1 MAHASAVV
9 FAYSNVGARCLR
21 VLRAHG
27 IAIPLVVTHA
37 DNPGE
42 TLWFERVAD
51 VAADCGLPVAMPG
64 DPNAPDFVARIAALD
79 PDFIFSFYYRQML
92 SPALLALGRR
102 GAFNMHGSLLP
113 KYRGRAPVNWAVLHG
128 ERTTGATLHVMARKP
143 DAGDIVDSTAVP
155 ILPDDTAREVFDK
168 VCVAA
173 EITLDR
179 ALPGLLAG
187 TAPRMAMDLKAG
199 SYFGARK
206 PEDGRIDWALDAQRI
221 HNLVRAVAP
230 PYPGAAATLAGHP
243 ARVLSTRILTPAG
256 IASAPVLKVR
266 DGNILV
272 QCGGGGTLRIA
283 ALELDGRP
291 VTASELVATLGCD
304 EIALDGT

>member
-1 MAHASAVV
+1 MARASAVV

-21 VLRAHG
+21 VLRAHD
-27 IAIPLVVTHA
+27 IDVKLVVTHP
-37 DNPGE
+37 DNPRE

-51 VAADCGLPVAMPG
+51 VAAGLDIPVVMPA
-64 DPNAPDFVARIAALD
+64 DPNTPDFVARIAALA

-92 SPALLALGRR
+92 STTLLALAPR

-113 KYRGRAPVNWAVLHG
+113 KFRGRAPVNWAVLHG
-128 ERTTGATLHVMARKP
+128 ARETGATLHVMAAKP
-143 DAGDIVDSTAVP
+143 DAGDIVDQTAVP

-179 ALPGLLAG
+179 VLPGLVDG
-187 TAPRMAMDLKAG
+187 TAPRIAMDLTAG

-206 PEDGRIDWALDAQRI
+206 PEDGRIDWMQDAQRI

-230 PYPGAAATLAGHP
+230 PYPGATTKLGGHP
-243 ARVLSTRILTPAG
+243 ARVLRTRIMTATGPAITPTLTM
-256 IASAPVLKVR
+256 R
-266 DGNILV
+266 DGKFLAH
-272 QCGGGGTLRIA
+272 CGGGGVLHIVD
-283 ALELDGRP
+283 LEMDGRL
-291 VTASELVATLGCD
+291 VTADAMVRVLGSGEVSLGD
-304 EIALDGT
+304 A

>member
-1 MAHASAVV
+1 MARTSAVV

-21 VLRAHG
+21 VLRAHD
-27 IAIPLVVTHA
+27 IDVKLVVTHA
-37 DNPGE
+37 DNPRE

-51 VAADCGLPVAMPG
+51 VAAVLDIPVVMPA
-64 DPNAPDFVARIAALD
+64 DPNTPEFIAQIAALQ

-92 SPALLALGRR
+92 VTALLERAPR

-113 KYRGRAPVNWAVLHG
+113 QFRGRAPVNWAVLHG
-128 ERTTGATLHVMARKP
+128 ARTTGATLHVMAAKP
-143 DAGDIVDSTAVP
+143 DAGDIVDQTAVP

-179 ALPGLLAG
+179 VLPALVAG
-187 TAPRMAMDLKAG
+187 TAPRIAMDLQAG

-206 PEDGRIDWALDAQRI
+206 PEDGRIDWTQDAQRI

-230 PYPGAAATLAGHP
+230 PYPGATTMLAGHP
-243 ARVLSTRILTPAG
+243 ARVLRTRVVAATGPA
-256 IASAPVLKVR
+256 IVPALETR
-266 DGNILV
+266 DGKFFAH
-272 QCGGGGTLRIA
+272 CGGGGVLHVVD
-283 ALELDGRP
+283 LELDGRI
-291 VTASELVATLGCD
+291 VTADSMVRVLGSGTLPLGD
-304 EIALDGT
+304 A